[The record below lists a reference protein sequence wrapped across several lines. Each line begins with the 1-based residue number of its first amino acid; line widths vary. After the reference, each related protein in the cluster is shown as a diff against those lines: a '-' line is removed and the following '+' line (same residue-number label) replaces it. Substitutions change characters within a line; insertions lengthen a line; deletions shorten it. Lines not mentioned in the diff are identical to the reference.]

1 MATESQRGKTNF
13 ALPALFR
20 RGYTKAAVRAT
31 EFSFSVILRV
41 SQRSLP
47 AAGKSVSKFKSD
59 TCLSGRQAIG

>member
-1 MATESQRGKTNF
+1 MATEGHRGKTNF

-41 SQRSLP
+41 FSAVPACRRKVCEQIQIRHLP
-47 AAGKSVSKFKSD
+47 V
-59 TCLSGRQAIG
+59 R

>member
-31 EFSFSVILRV
+31 EFSFSVVLRV
-41 SQRSLP
+41 FSGSLP
-47 AAGKSVSKFKSD
+47 V
-59 TCLSGRQAIG
+59 R